1 MMTVVIPRRLRHGS
15 MILSLAVLSAA
26 TACSVAQTLPAPD
39 CDLAGTG
46 LIVAQSVPSASQI
59 PCLLPLPDGWTATRV
74 MVNENHSEVVF
85 DSDRAGEGAA
95 SMRLEHRCDVRH
107 TVSVATD
114 VPAADRYDFI
124 ERLLP
129 AFRGERYYI
138 FPGGCVW
145 WQFEFDNG
153 TSATEAVAIGEA
165 LVLVPRDDL
174 RRNVRENFIDED
186 I

>member
-1 MMTVVIPRRLRHGS
+1 
-15 MILSLAVLSAA
+15 
-26 TACSVAQTLPAPD
+26 
-39 CDLAGTG
+39 
-46 LIVAQSVPSASQI
+46 
-59 PCLLPLPDGWTATRV
+59 
-74 MVNENHSEVVF
+74 
-85 DSDRAGEGAA
+85 
-95 SMRLEHRCDVRH
+95 MRLEHRCDVRH

-165 LVLVPRDDL
+165 LVLLSRDDL